1 MTTDLDGGWAPLR
14 TVPVP
19 LRLAGTRAPGQIRCH
34 GDSAGQRHGP
44 ASCQESTPIHQSV
57 PPKPVA
63 PRHSLPAGIS
73 QPVPT
78 SKKASIWLA
87 MPSWPPTIA
96 AWPGPA
102 APRRLADGLGQHR
115 LFGWVLSQRLRLD
128 LRRHVVQCRCHRATG
143 GTVIEIDPGLANVP
157 RRHPRAGTDD
167 RPDRQLSRSAG
178 MCPGDQRHMP
188 KVAMT
193 PAGPEPNAT

>member
-1 MTTDLDGGWAPLR
+1 LTRMPCAGRRPWRACSTRWRAALPVPRRRDCPSHAGTGVAAADMTTDLDGGWAPLR

-19 LRLAGTRAPGQIRCH
+19 LRLAGTRAPGQIRRH
-34 GDSAGQRHGP
+34 GDPAGQRHGP
-44 ASCQESTPIHQSV
+44 ASCQEPTPIHQLV

-73 QPVPT
+73 QPALT

-102 APRRLADGLGQHR
+102 APRRLADGLGQQSP
-115 LFGWVLSQRLRLD
+115 FGWVLSQRLRLD
-128 LRRHVVQCRCHRATG
+128 LRRHVVQCRRHHATG
-143 GTVIEIDPGLANVP
+143 GTVIE
-157 RRHPRAGTDD
+157 R
-167 RPDRQLSRSAG
+167 
-178 MCPGDQRHMP
+178 
-188 KVAMT
+188 
-193 PAGPEPNAT
+193 